1 MADSVFKGAIATG
14 TIEATFRSDSS
25 NADSDMLTISYAEL
39 GGGNPQ
45 VDHAVVVP
53 GGSRDV
59 SVSAAKK
66 GVLEVLV
73 ATGHTTDSGRL
84 SVSCDGESMHDEPIE
99 GSAHWVYAV
108 GA

>member
-1 MADSVFKGAIATG
+1 MGDSVFKGAIATG

-25 NADSDMLTISYAEL
+25 NVDSDMVTIGYAEL

-53 GGSRDV
+53 GGSSDV
-59 SVSAAKK
+59 SVSAPKK

-84 SVSCDGESMHDEPIE
+84 SVSCDGASVHDEPIQ
-99 GSAHWVYAV
+99 GSAHWIYAV

>member
-14 TIEATFRSDSS
+14 TIEATLLSDSS
-25 NADSDMLTISYAEL
+25 NVDSDMVTISYAEL

-45 VDHAVVVP
+45 VDQAVVVP
-53 GGSRDV
+53 GGSGDV
-59 SVSAAKK
+59 SVSAPKK

-84 SVSCDGESMHDEPIE
+84 SVSCDGESVHNEPIQ